1 MNYKVVVN
9 RCYGGF
15 SLSEEAEAR
24 YNKYAEAA
32 GLPPFDVYEC
42 PRHCPFLIQVVEEMG
57 GKVDGSFSNLQIVSI
72 EGNQYRIREYDGM
85 ESVETPESQ
94 TWITIN

>member
-15 SLSEEAEAR
+15 SLSEEAKAR

-32 GLPPFDVYEC
+32 GLPPFDIYDT
-42 PRHCPFLIQVVEEMG
+42 PRHCPFLIQVVEELG
-57 GKVDGSFSNLQIVSI
+57 SKADGSFTDLEVVGI
-72 EGNQYRIREYDGM
+72 EGNQYRISEYDGM

-94 TWITIN
+94 NWITIN